1 MQEIKTFL
9 IQQTKFKITAERIG
23 ERLDIEAPR
32 GARLSIVANMSG
44 IGFHLLNEGSR
55 QNLIPAAESEIIAMI
70 REFIQA
76 TPYLTIKNAK
86 A

>member
-55 QNLIPAAESEIIAMI
+55 QNLIPATEAEIIGLI
-70 REFIQA
+70 REFIQGK
-76 TPYLTIKNAK
+76 PYLAK
-86 A
+86 KP

>member
-1 MQEIKTFL
+1 MNEIKAFL
-9 IQQTKFKITAERIG
+9 KTTKFKISAERIG

-55 QNLIPAAESEIIAMI
+55 LNLIPETDEQIIHRI
-70 REFIQA
+70 REFLQGK
-76 TPYLTIKNAK
+76 PYLVKK
-86 A
+86 L

>member
-9 IQQTKFKITAERIG
+9 RSTKFKISAERIG

-32 GARLSIVANMSG
+32 GSRLSVVPNLSG

-55 QNLIPAAESEIIAMI
+55 LNMIPETEEQIIERL
-70 REFIQA
+70 REFLQGKA
-76 TPYLTIKNAK
+76 YLSGKK
-86 A
+86 